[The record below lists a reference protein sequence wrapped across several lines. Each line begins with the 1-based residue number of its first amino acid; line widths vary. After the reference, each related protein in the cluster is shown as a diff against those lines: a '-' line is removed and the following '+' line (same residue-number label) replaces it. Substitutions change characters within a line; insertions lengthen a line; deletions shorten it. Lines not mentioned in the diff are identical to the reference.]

1 VVNVSLQK
9 KRTVY
14 HLSGV
19 IYTYCSLQKEM
30 AKEKELENEKILA
43 LYMYSVFRNAE
54 SNRI

>member
-1 VVNVSLQK
+1 
-9 KRTVY
+9 
-14 HLSGV
+14 
-19 IYTYCSLQKEM
+19 M